1 MLRLLEAKSKKDT
14 LKARAQSAKTQ
25 KKVNEIAGAIDVDS
39 SLAAFE
45 KMEQKY
51 VYVAGPR
58 QCMLL
63 VLTRTLTPTL
73 PLSLRARV
81 MALESEA
88 DAVAQLGSGDAS
100 LENKF
105 KELEGGSV
113 DDELAAMKAGM
124 LKEAAPPKKLPEGR
138 PIKDAIDL
146 EVDAELEALRKK
158 ANEK

>member
-1 MLRLLEAKSKKDT
+1 MGKKDT

-45 KMEQKY
+45 KMEQK
-51 VYVAGPR
+51 
-58 QCMLL
+58 
-63 VLTRTLTPTL
+63 
-73 PLSLRARV
+73 V

-105 KELEGGSV
+105 KELEGDSV
-113 DDELAAMKAGM
+113 DELAAMKAGM

-146 EVDAELEALRKK
+146 EVDSELEALRKK

>member
-1 MLRLLEAKSKKDT
+1 LLRLLEAKSKKDT

-45 KMEQKY
+45 KMEQK
-51 VYVAGPR
+51 
-58 QCMLL
+58 
-63 VLTRTLTPTL
+63 
-73 PLSLRARV
+73 V